1 MATHFGSDGS
11 VKLITTTSPAGTPV
25 TVGELLNWTVT
36 TTADAVET
44 TSMGDTAR
52 TYKSGLTT
60 GTGSMSLYLDP
71 DDAVQ
76 EDLVQG
82 DSVDCEFYM
91 EGTDSGDT
99 QYTGTFIVTSVERG
113 ATMDGIATLNC
124 ELQLTGA
131 LTISTVA

>member
-11 VKLITTTSPAGTPV
+11 VKLVTSGGSVA

-36 TTADAVET
+36 MTTDAVET
-44 TSMGDTAR
+44 TSMGDTNR
-52 TYKSGLTT
+52 TYVKGLST
-60 GTGSMSLYLDP
+60 GSGSMSLYLDP

-76 EDLVQG
+76 QDLAQG
-82 DSVDCEFYM
+82 DSVDCEFYV

-99 QYTGTFIVTSVERG
+99 KYSGTFIVTSVERG

-131 LTISTVA
+131 LTISTVP

>member
-11 VKLITTTSPAGTPV
+11 VKLVTTGGSVA

-36 TTADAVET
+36 MTTDAVEN
-44 TSMGDTAR
+44 TSMGDTNR
-52 TYKSGLTT
+52 TYVAGLST

-76 EDLVQG
+76 QDLVQG

-99 QYTGTFIVTSVERG
+99 KYSGTFIVTSVERG
-113 ATMDGIATLNC
+113 ATMDGIATLNA
-124 ELQLTGA
+124 ELQLSGA
-131 LTISTVA
+131 LTIGTVS

>member
-11 VKLITTTSPAGTPV
+11 VKLVTTGGSVAQ
-25 TVGELLNWTVT
+25 VGELLNWTVT
-36 TTADAVET
+36 MTADAVET

-52 TYKSGLTT
+52 TYTSGLQT

-76 EDLVQG
+76 EDLAQG
-82 DSVDCEFYM
+82 DTIDAEFYA
-91 EGTDSGDT
+91 EGTTTGDQFYSGS
-99 QYTGTFIVTSVERG
+99 FIVTSVERG
-113 ATMDGIATLNC
+113 ATLDGIATLNA

-131 LTISTVA
+131 LTIGTVA

>member
-11 VKLITTTSPAGTPV
+11 VKLVTTGGSVAQ
-25 TVGELLNWTVT
+25 VGELLNWTVT
-36 TTADAVET
+36 MTADAVET

-52 TYKSGLTT
+52 TYTSGLQT

-76 EDLVQG
+76 EDLTQG
-82 DSVDCEFYM
+82 DTIDAEFYA
-91 EGTDSGDT
+91 EGTTTGDQFYSGS
-99 QYTGTFIVTSVERG
+99 FIVTSVERG
-113 ATMDGIATLNC
+113 ATLDGIATLNA

-131 LTISTVA
+131 LTIGTVA

>member
-11 VKLITTTSPAGTPV
+11 VKLITTGGTPA

-36 TTADAVET
+36 MTTDAVET

-52 TYKSGLTT
+52 TFQKGLSG

-76 EDLVQG
+76 QDILQG
-82 DSVDCEFYM
+82 DTIDAQFFV

-99 QYTGTFIVTSVERG
+99 KYSGSFIVTSVERG
-113 ATMDGIATLNC
+113 TTMDGIATLNA

-131 LTISTVA
+131 LAIGTV

>member
-11 VKLITTTSPAGTPV
+11 VKLITTGGTPA

-52 TYKSGLTT
+52 TYTAGLQT

-71 DDAVQ
+71 ADGVQ
-76 EDLVQG
+76 EDLAIG
-82 DSVDCEFYM
+82 DTVDCEFYA
-91 EGTDSGDT
+91 EGTDSGD
-99 QYTGTFIVTSVERG
+99 QYYSGSFIVTSVERG
-113 ATMDGIATLNC
+113 ATLDGIATMNA

-131 LTISTVA
+131 LTIGTVV

>member
-11 VKLITTTSPAGTPV
+11 VKLVTSGGSVA

-52 TYKSGLTT
+52 TYTKGLTT

-71 DDAVQ
+71 ADGVQ
-76 EDLVQG
+76 EDLAIG
-82 DSVDCEFYM
+82 DTVDCEFYA
-91 EGTDSGDT
+91 EGTDTGDQYYSGS
-99 QYTGTFIVTSVERG
+99 FIVTSVERG
-113 ATMDGIATLNC
+113 ATMDGIATLNA
-124 ELQLTGA
+124 ELQLSGA
-131 LTISTVA
+131 LTIGTVA

>member
-11 VKLITTTSPAGTPV
+11 VKLVTSGGSVA

-52 TYKSGLTT
+52 TYVKGLTT

-71 DDAVQ
+71 ADTVQ
-76 EDLVQG
+76 EDLAIG
-82 DSVDCEFYM
+82 DTVDCEFYA
-91 EGTDSGDT
+91 EGTTSGD
-99 QYTGTFIVTSVERG
+99 QYYSGSFIVTSVERG
-113 ATMDGIATLNC
+113 ATMDGIATLNA
-124 ELQLTGA
+124 ELQLSGA

>member
-11 VKLITTTSPAGTPV
+11 VKLVTSGGSVAQ
-25 TVGELLNWTVT
+25 VGELLNWTVT
-36 TTADAVET
+36 MTTDAVEN
-44 TSMGDTAR
+44 TSMGDTNR
-52 TYKSGLTT
+52 TYVKGLST

-76 EDLVQG
+76 QDLLQG
-82 DSVDCEFYM
+82 DSVDCEFYV

-99 QYTGTFIVTSVERG
+99 KYTGTFIVTSVERG
-113 ATMDGIATLNC
+113 TTMDGIATLNA

-131 LTISTVA
+131 LTIGTV

>member
-11 VKLITTTSPAGTPV
+11 VKLVTSGGSVAQ
-25 TVGELLNWTVT
+25 VGELLNWTVT
-36 TTADAVET
+36 MTTDAVEN
-44 TSMGDTAR
+44 TSMGDTNR
-52 TYKSGLTT
+52 TYVKGLST

-76 EDLVQG
+76 QDLVQG
-82 DSVDCEFYM
+82 DSVDCEFYV

-99 QYTGTFIVTSVERG
+99 KYTGTFIVTSVERG
-113 ATMDGIATLNC
+113 TTMDGIATLNA

-131 LTISTVA
+131 LTIGTV

>member
-11 VKLITTTSPAGTPV
+11 VKLVTSGGSVAQ
-25 TVGELLNWTVT
+25 VGELLNWTVT
-36 TTADAVET
+36 MTTDAVET
-44 TSMGDTAR
+44 TSMGDTNR
-52 TYKSGLTT
+52 TYVKGLST

-76 EDLVQG
+76 QDLVQG
-82 DSVDCEFYM
+82 DSVDCEFFV

-99 QYTGTFIVTSVERG
+99 KYTGTFIVTSVERG
-113 ATMDGIATLNC
+113 TTMDGIATLNA

-131 LTISTVA
+131 LTIATV

>member
-11 VKLITTTSPAGTPV
+11 VKLVTSGGSVA

-36 TTADAVET
+36 MTTDAVEN
-44 TSMGDTAR
+44 TSMGDTNR
-52 TYKSGLTT
+52 TFVSGLST

-76 EDLVQG
+76 QDLVQG

-99 QYTGTFIVTSVERG
+99 KYTGTFLVTSVERG
-113 ATMDGIATLNC
+113 ATMDGIATLNA
-124 ELQLTGA
+124 ELQLSGA
-131 LTISTVA
+131 LTIGTVA

>member
-11 VKLITTTSPAGTPV
+11 VKLVTSGGSVAQ
-25 TVGELLNWTVT
+25 VGELLNWTVT
-36 TTADAVET
+36 MTTDAVEN
-44 TSMGDTAR
+44 TSMGDTNR
-52 TYKSGLTT
+52 TYVAGLST

-76 EDLVQG
+76 QDLLQG
-82 DSVDCEFYM
+82 DSVDCEFYV

-99 QYTGTFIVTSVERG
+99 KYTGTFIVTSVERG
-113 ATMDGIATLNC
+113 TTMDGIATLNA

-131 LTISTVA
+131 LTIGTV

>member
-11 VKLITTTSPAGTPV
+11 VKLITTGGSPA

-36 TTADAVET
+36 MTTDAVET

-52 TYKSGLTT
+52 TFQKGLSA

-76 EDLVQG
+76 QDILQG
-82 DSVDCEFYM
+82 DTIDAEFYV

-99 QYTGTFIVTSVERG
+99 KYSGSFIVTSVERG
-113 ATMDGIATLNC
+113 TTMDGIATLNA

-131 LTISTVA
+131 LTIGTV

>member
-11 VKLITTTSPAGTPV
+11 VKLVTSGGSVAQ
-25 TVGELLNWTVT
+25 VGELLNWTVT
-36 TTADAVET
+36 MTTDAVET
-44 TSMGDTAR
+44 TSMGDTNR
-52 TYKSGLTT
+52 TYVKGLST

-76 EDLVQG
+76 QDLVQG
-82 DSVDCEFYM
+82 DSVDCEFYV

-99 QYTGTFIVTSVERG
+99 KYTGTFIVTSVERG
-113 ATMDGIATLNC
+113 TTMDGIATLNA

-131 LTISTVA
+131 LTIGTV

>member
-11 VKLITTTSPAGTPV
+11 VKLITTGGTPA

-36 TTADAVET
+36 MTTDAVEN
-44 TSMGDTAR
+44 TSMGDTNR
-52 TYKSGLTT
+52 TYVAGLST

-71 DDAVQ
+71 DDGVQ
-76 EDLVQG
+76 QDLVQG

-99 QYTGTFIVTSVERG
+99 KYSGTFIVTSVERG
-113 ATMDGIATLNC
+113 ATMDGIATLNA

-131 LTISTVA
+131 LTIGTV

>member
-11 VKLITTTSPAGTPV
+11 VKLVTSGGSVAQ
-25 TVGELLNWTVT
+25 VGELLNWTVT
-36 TTADAVET
+36 MTTDAVEN
-44 TSMGDTAR
+44 TSMGDTNR
-52 TYKSGLTT
+52 TYVKGLST

-76 EDLVQG
+76 QDLVQG
-82 DSVDCEFYM
+82 DSVDCEFFV

-99 QYTGTFIVTSVERG
+99 KYTGTFIVTSVERG
-113 ATMDGIATLNC
+113 TTMDGIATLNA

-131 LTISTVA
+131 LTIATV